1 MLLCGNNNF
10 IYVDYWTMLL
20 KTGTQYCNEWLGYLA
35 QAKQSFNLTYLS
47 ILLIQVS
54 SPLRRLA
61 VIMDIS
67 DLDLAD
73 FEVLSDVE
81 QLYQFF

>member
-1 MLLCGNNNF
+1 
-10 IYVDYWTMLL
+10 MLL
-20 KTGTQYCNEWLGYLA
+20 KTGTQYYNEWLGYLA
-35 QAKQSFNLTYLS
+35 QAKQSFNLTYLF
-47 ILLIQVS
+47 ILILQVS
-54 SPLRRLA
+54 SPLKRLA
-61 VIMDIS
+61 VIMDIF